1 MPALAFSVQ
10 TEPNSCTQL
19 FCICA
24 TEVGPLTCRFES
36 KTFIVSCRP
45 LLSVG
50 VPNHA
55 LLSNPMITGY
65 NTDVRHGER
74 SFHVQTEDKGSSNPT
89 VESLIYVG
97 GQVVAA
103 KRTSYSD
110 LLDDPSAETKLIEL
124 MDHQH
129 RTMISAIRQGRFDE
143 KVWEMLGGPP
153 PPPPPAAAGTEAAA
167 IESAPGAPGADKS
180 LDEVILDYLT
190 SESKQERLVLQLEDE
205 VELAFGEKTPLSVRT
220 NLSRSGTPVE
230 GAEVLVKLIST
241 IEEPKVLG
249 FGLTDDDGLLQLALN
264 LPEITAGNSALIIT
278 ASGDQGRAELKYLL

>member
-1 MPALAFSVQ
+1 MVHTEPLFFLRLLLRPNCLAFAKIQSRRVDSLAWRAR
-10 TEPNSCTQL
+10 P
-19 FCICA
+19 
-24 TEVGPLTCRFES
+24 
-36 KTFIVSCRP
+36 SCR
-45 LLSVG
+45 LLLAMSLAA

-55 LLSNPMITGY
+55 PTNKPMITGY
-65 NTDVRHGER
+65 NTDVRHAER
-74 SFHVQTEDKGSSNPT
+74 SFHVQTEDKGASNPN

-110 LLDDPSAETKLIEL
+110 LLEDPSAETKVIEL

-143 KVWEMLGGPP
+143 KVWEMLGGTPP
-153 PPPPPAAAGTEAAA
+153 LPSSANTGDVPVEP
-167 IESAPGAPGADKS
+167 APGAPGADKS

-205 VELAFGEKTPLSVRT
+205 VELSFGEKTPLSVRT
-220 NLSRSGTPVE
+220 NLSRSGNPVE

-241 IEEPKVLG
+241 VEEPKVLG

-264 LPEITAGNSALIIT
+264 LPEISAGNSALIIT